1 MKANVT
7 LIPGFLSM
15 QGDVTVSFA
24 SPSIPTQKGPRVLI
38 QAAALTYRK
47 QLDAIPVIT
56 TASEYA

>member
-1 MKANVT
+1 MT

-47 QLDAIPVIT
+47 QLDVIPVMT
-56 TASEYA
+56 TVSEYA